1 MARVGCRTHQL
12 QRSFRKLVEHW
23 PGGELQHC
31 RYHVDEQVEC
41 ADTVLVREERQRAGL
56 LVTGGPDHHDHVCA
70 NGGCQRETEQKEGG
84 GSGIGRT
91 IVDDHEDRLVDE
103 HLLFIGIVTSGPV
116 HSVSGRPQPAG
127 PWFLFRYRRFRST
140 LIPPFCF

>member
-70 NGGCQRETEQKEGG
+70 NGGCQRERQNKKRGG
-84 GSGIGRT
+84 GGVESDGP
-91 IVDDHEDRLVDE
+91 
-103 HLLFIGIVTSGPV
+103 LLMTMKIDWWTNICCS
-116 HSVSGRPQPAG
+116 SAS
-127 PWFLFRYRRFRST
+127 
-140 LIPPFCF
+140 

>member
-84 GSGIGRT
+84 GGVESDGP
-91 IVDDHEDRLVDE
+91 
-103 HLLFIGIVTSGPV
+103 LLMTMKIDWWTNICCS
-116 HSVSGRPQPAG
+116 SAS
-127 PWFLFRYRRFRST
+127 
-140 LIPPFCF
+140 